1 MRKSAVLEAVE
12 GLVGGEDLR
21 KALKGVDIIGR
32 IAVIKIPRE
41 WQEIRHQVGE
51 RILAKLGVDS
61 VYMQTAPA
69 RHGDR
74 VRGVEWLAGK
84 RSTVTVYSEHGCKF
98 FVDIEKVYFSP
109 RLSNER
115 RRIADLVAHGET
127 VVNMFAGVGTF
138 SIIIAKSKGAK
149 VFSIDNNPNAF
160 ELMIENVAQNRLN
173 GKVIP
178 ILADARETVA
188 ELEGSAERI
197 LMPLPELAEAY
208 LGDAVRMLRGE
219 GWIHV
224 YAHEKGGNESDVV
237 ERAKVR
243 MLKSA
248 GQFAEVIKCEG
259 KAVRSI
265 GRKSYQ
271 VVLDMQVKPH

>member
-12 GLVGGEDLR
+12 GLVEGEDLC

-41 WQEIRHQVGE
+41 WQGIRHQVGE

-69 RHGDR
+69 RQGDR
-74 VRGVEWLAGK
+74 VRGLEWLAGK
-84 RSTVTVYSEHGCKF
+84 RSTMTVYSEHGCKF

-115 RRIADLVAHGET
+115 RRIAGLVVEGET

-138 SIIIAKSKGAK
+138 SIIIAKSKDVK

-160 ELMIENVAQNRLN
+160 ELMIENVAKNRLN

-178 ILADARETVA
+178 ILADAREAVA
-188 ELEGSAERI
+188 ELERSAERV
-197 LMPLPELAEAY
+197 LMPLPELAESY
-208 LGDAVRMLRGE
+208 LEDAVRMLRGE

-224 YAHEKGGNESDVV
+224 YAHEKGGNKSDAV
-237 ERAKVR
+237 EKAKARV
-243 MLKSA
+243 LKSA
-248 GQFAEVIKCEG
+248 GQLAEVIKCEG
-259 KAVRSI
+259 KVVRSI
-265 GRKSYQ
+265 GRKNYQ
-271 VVLDMQVKPH
+271 VVLDMQVRAH

>member
-12 GLVGGEDLR
+12 GLVGSEDLS

-41 WQEIRHQVGE
+41 WQAIRHQVGE

-61 VYMQTAPA
+61 VYMQTAPS
-69 RHGDR
+69 RQGDR
-74 VRGVEWLAGK
+74 VRGLDWLAGK
-84 RSTVTVYSEHGCKF
+84 RSTETVYSEHGCKF
-98 FVDIEKVYFSP
+98 FVDIGKVYFSP

-115 RRIADLVAHGET
+115 RRVADLVAHGET

-160 ELMIENVAQNRLN
+160 ELMIENVSQNRLN

-178 ILADARETVA
+178 ILADAREAAA
-188 ELEGSAERI
+188 ELERSADRV

-208 LGDAVRMLRGE
+208 LGEAVRMLRGK

-224 YAHEKGGNESDVV
+224 YTHERGNNKTEAVD
-237 ERAKVR
+237 RAKTKI
-243 MLKSA
+243 LESA
-248 GQFAEVIKCEG
+248 EMSAEMIRCEG
-259 KAVRSI
+259 KVVRSI
-265 GRKSYQ
+265 GRRSYQ
-271 VVLDMQVKPH
+271 VVLDMQVIPH